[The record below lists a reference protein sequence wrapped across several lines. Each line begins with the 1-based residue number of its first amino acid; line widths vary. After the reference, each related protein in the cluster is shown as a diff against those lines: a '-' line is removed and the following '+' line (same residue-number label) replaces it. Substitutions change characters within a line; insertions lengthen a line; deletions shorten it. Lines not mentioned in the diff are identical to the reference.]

1 MGIRYGGGKVMEKLT
16 VEILSNY
23 LPYAL
28 QAEMLDYK
36 NDNVNKQ
43 FDTVVGLHQWD
54 KNGQFWS
61 VLTVGG
67 SKPSLD
73 KIRPILR
80 PITSFTNEEWK
91 EIFISCCQKL
101 ESKSEHLQVYISRR
115 SIRLCDSS
123 TGMGIFYSKKT
134 IFKFSIGK
142 NGISNEFGYAF
153 DYEKFFKE
161 IYKRHGDLN
170 YLIKDGIAINYYNH
184 VKEVAND

>member
-1 MGIRYGGGKVMEKLT
+1 MKTLT

-23 LPYAL
+23 LPYGL

-36 NDNVNKQ
+36 NDYVNKQ
-43 FDTVVGLHQWD
+43 FDTIVGLHQWD
-54 KNGQFWS
+54 SNGQFWS

-67 SKPSLD
+67 SKPSLN

-91 EIFISCCQKL
+91 EIFISCCKKI
-101 ESKSEHLQVYISRR
+101 ESLKDDLQVYVSRR
-115 SIRLCDSS
+115 SVRLYDDFK
-123 TGMGIFYSKKT
+123 GWGLVHPKRT

-184 VKEVAND
+184 VKEVDND